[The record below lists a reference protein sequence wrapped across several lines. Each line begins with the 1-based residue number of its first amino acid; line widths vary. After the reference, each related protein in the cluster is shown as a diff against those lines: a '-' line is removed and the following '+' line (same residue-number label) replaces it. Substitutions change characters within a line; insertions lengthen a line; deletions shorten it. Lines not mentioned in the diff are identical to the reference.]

1 MLNLCYL
8 NMIRCDDCV
17 TSYKDAVHESLIEVL
32 GCSTRLGGIHPP
44 VSESVVHGESYLIT
58 GGTFAVVAIAR
69 LIIATVLLTI
79 RVVLKTICLLVLI
92 RCCLRW
98 CYRLQIDRD
107 RSRLHSNDEDIK

>member
-8 NMIRCDDCV
+8 NMSRCDDFV
-17 TSYKDAVHESLIEVL
+17 TSYMDEVHESLIEVL
-32 GCSTRLGGIHPP
+32 GCSARLGEIHPP
-44 VSESVVHGESYLIT
+44 VSETVVHGESYLMT
-58 GGTFAVVAIAR
+58 GGTLAVVAIAR

-98 CYRLQIDRD
+98 C
-107 RSRLHSNDEDIK
+107 

>member
-69 LIIATVLLTI
+69 IIATVWLTI

-92 RCCLRW
+92 RCCVRW
-98 CYRLQIDRD
+98 C
-107 RSRLHSNDEDIK
+107 

>member
-8 NMIRCDDCV
+8 NMNRCDDFV
-17 TSYKDAVHESLIEVL
+17 NSYMDAVHESLIDVL
-32 GCSTRLGGIHPP
+32 GCSARLGGIHPP
-44 VSESVVHGESYLIT
+44 VSESIVHGESYLIT

-79 RVVLKTICLLVLI
+79 RVALKTICLLVLI

-98 CYRLQIDRD
+98 C
-107 RSRLHSNDEDIK
+107 

>member
-17 TSYKDAVHESLIEVL
+17 PSYMDAVHESLIEVL
-32 GCSTRLGGIHPP
+32 GCSARLGEIHPP
-44 VSESVVHGESYLIT
+44 VSETVVHGESYLMT

-69 LIIATVLLTI
+69 LITATVLLTM
-79 RVVLKTICLLVLI
+79 RVGLKTIYVLVLI

-98 CYRLQIDRD
+98 C
-107 RSRLHSNDEDIK
+107 

>member
-32 GCSTRLGGIHPP
+32 GCSTRLGGGIHPP

-69 LIIATVLLTI
+69 LIIATVLLTLL
-79 RVVLKTICLLVLI
+79 VVLKTICLLVLI
-92 RCCLRW
+92 RCCLRL
-98 CYRLQIDRD
+98 C
-107 RSRLHSNDEDIK
+107 